1 MRHMSSS
8 SPAPIPTPAIFKAYD
23 IRGLYGEQINGDVAE
38 QIGRA
43 FARVLSNLAGK
54 PVADLRIALGRDM
67 RLTAPELAA
76 RYREGLLVEGAHVI
90 DAGQVGTEMLYFL
103 VGSRELDGGLMCTA
117 SHNPKAYTGAK
128 LVREGAIALSGDAGI
143 QDIRRTIEA
152 GLDTDGA
159 APARGSVE
167 EVDLYEEFQATVLK
181 LIDPDAVRPLKV
193 VVDGGNGMA
202 GPMVGP
208 LLKRLG
214 LETIETYWTPDG
226 NFPDHEPNPLLPE
239 NRQFIIDKVR
249 ATGADLGIAWD
260 GDADRCFFIDD
271 TGEFVDGDFLTAI
284 LAESLLRKGRTA
296 QGSGPGEAI
305 LYDVRASWAV
315 PDTVRKAGG
324 TPYVN
329 RVGHAFFKTRMR
341 KEGSLF
347 GGEVSG
353 HYYFRDFYCADSG
366 TLPALLVLEHL
377 SREGKRLS
385 EILAPYREKY
395 FISGEINSEV
405 SDAKAKMREISE
417 RYADA
422 RQEELDGISI
432 DYEDWHFNVRS
443 SNTEPLLRL
452 CLESLR
458 SHEDMERRRDEVLK
472 LIRS

>member
-1 MRHMSSS
+1 MNPS
-8 SPAPIPTPAIFKAYD
+8 SPASIPTPDIFKAYD
-23 IRGLYGEQINGDVAE
+23 IRGLYGDQIDGEVAE

-76 RYREGLLVEGAHVI
+76 RYREGLLTEGAHVI

-152 GLDTDGA
+152 GLDNDGA

-284 LAESLLRKGRTA
+284 LAESLLRK
-296 QGSGPGEAI
+296 SPNEAI

-315 PDTVRKAGG
+315 PDTVRQAGG

-385 EILAPYREKY
+385 ELLAPYREKY